1 MEHYEKKEKQV
12 ELQRKIQSSNMM
24 NQARLKVL
32 KAREDHIKNVLDEAR
47 AKLSTLSNDPN
58 RYQNVLK
65 GLIMSVCWSETCCSC
80 L

>member
-47 AKLSTLSNDPN
+47 AKLSTLSNDPG
-58 RYQNVLK
+58 RYQTVLK
-65 GLIMSVCWSETCCSC
+65 GLIMSVCY
-80 L
+80 